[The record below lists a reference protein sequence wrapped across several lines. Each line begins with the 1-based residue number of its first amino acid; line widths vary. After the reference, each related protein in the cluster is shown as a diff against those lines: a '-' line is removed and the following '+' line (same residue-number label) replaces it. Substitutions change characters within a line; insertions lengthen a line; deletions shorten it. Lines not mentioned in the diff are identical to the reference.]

1 MQFNRFNNPSKKRAA
16 ARRKQTNLDKYPYV
30 VVVMTRKDWDVVEK
44 KRFARLEDA
53 QAYASIYDD
62 NAVLMADVR
71 Y

>member
-1 MQFNRFNNPSKKRAA
+1 MQFTRFNNPSKKRAA
-16 ARRKQTNLDKYPYV
+16 ARRKQANLKRLPYV

-53 QAYASIYDD
+53 QAYASVYEND
-62 NAVLMADVR
+62 AFLQADVR

>member
-1 MQFNRFNNPSKKRAA
+1 MKFTKYNNPAKKRAA
-16 ARRKQTNLDKYPYV
+16 ARRKQANLEKFPYV

-62 NAVLMADVR
+62 NTVLEADVR
-71 Y
+71 F